1 MQLMVSYIIL
11 LMDNRKMKF
20 IYFFI
25 LVFELLCFIM
35 LGIQIFVLLS
45 VMCMIFMFEFTR
57 LF

>member
-1 MQLMVSYIIL
+1 MVSYIVL
-11 LMDNRKMKF
+11 LKGNRKMKF

-35 LGIQIFVLLS
+35 LGIQTFVLLS
-45 VMCMIFMFEFTR
+45 VMWRMIFMFEFTR